1 MNSDSLQTPAK
12 RFIVAL
18 TLGAALTPLNST
30 MIAVALPAMGE
41 TFQVGSSDLT
51 LWLVSSYL
59 LVNIILQS
67 PAGKLGDIMGRR
79 RAFMIGLSLFA
90 VGALIATL
98 APHLPVVATS
108 RVLMAAGGA
117 MLLPNAMA
125 LLRNVIP
132 EHQRSRAFGYF
143 GALLSASAAV
153 GPMLG
158 GMLIEH
164 FGWKAIFL
172 VNLPLL
178 LLSWILVKSDTSYV
192 RPPEGSHATRPEF
205 DFIGMGLLAISL
217 SILVIGL
224 RSDDVWPL
232 IAVALGTLGL
242 VVFSRWE
249 KHSRHPLIDVQL
261 FRRGPFVI
269 GGVIVGLQNLGMY
282 ALLFQLPFLLKAQYR
297 LDPEQTGQILLVMMI
312 SMVFLAPVGGRM
324 GEYFG
329 VRNTVLSGLCASIA
343 GLTLLLYAAGS
354 SALAWIPISLAL
366 VGSGIGLVTGPAQ
379 SAALSAV
386 SPEQSGAAAGV
397 LSTMRY
403 LGGIAGITI
412 ISTILVDSDPAGIL
426 QQNKTCFG
434 IYIAAHILALLLAL
448 ALPRRPRPCNSHGS

>member
-1 MNSDSLQTPAK
+1 MDSEPFKAPAK

-18 TLGAALTPLNST
+18 ALGAALTPLNST
-30 MIAVALPAMGE
+30 MIAVALPSMGE
-41 TFQVGSSDLT
+41 SFQVSSSDLT

-67 PAGKLGDIMGRR
+67 PAGKLGDIVGRR

-90 VGALIATL
+90 IGALIATL
-98 APHLPVVATS
+98 APYLPVVATS

-117 MLLPNAMA
+117 MLVPNAMA

-132 EHQRSRAFGYF
+132 EHRRSSAFGYF

-158 GMLIEH
+158 GMLTEY

-178 LLSWILVKSDTSYV
+178 LISWVLVKSDTSYV
-192 RPPEGSHATRPEF
+192 RPAADIDAARPRF
-205 DFIGMGLLAISL
+205 DFIGMGLLCLSL
-217 SILVIGL
+217 CILVIGL
-224 RSDDVWPL
+224 KSDDFWPA
-232 IAVALGTLGL
+232 IAVLLGSLGL
-242 VVFSRWE
+242 VVFTRWE
-249 KHSRHPLIDVQL
+249 KVTRHPLVDVQL
-261 FRRGPFVI
+261 FRRRPFVI

-282 ALLFQLPFLLKAQYR
+282 ALLFQLPFLLKAWYL
-297 LDPEQTGQILLVMMI
+297 LDPAKTGQILLIMMI
-312 SMVFLAPVGGRM
+312 FMVFLAPVGGRM
-324 GEYFG
+324 GEHFG
-329 VRNTVLSGLCASIA
+329 VRNTIFSGLCVSIA
-343 GLTLLLYAAGS
+343 GLIMLLYTTGS
-354 SALAWIPISLAL
+354 PALLWMPVSLAL
-366 VGSGIGLVTGPAQ
+366 VGSGIGMVTGPAQ

-386 SPEQSGAAAGV
+386 PAEQSGVAAGI

-412 ISTILVDSDPAGIL
+412 ISTILISTDPAGIL
-426 QQNKTCFG
+426 QQNKICFG
-434 IYIAAHILALLLAL
+434 IYIGVYVFALLLAL
-448 ALPRRPRPCNSHGS
+448 AIPRRSRPLL

>member
-1 MNSDSLQTPAK
+1 LDSEPFKAPAK

-18 TLGAALTPLNST
+18 ALGAALTPLNST
-30 MIAVALPAMGE
+30 MIAVALPSMGE
-41 TFQVGSSDLT
+41 SFQVSSSDLT

-67 PAGKLGDIMGRR
+67 PAGKLGDIVGRR

-90 VGALIATL
+90 IGALIATL
-98 APHLPVVATS
+98 APYLPVVATS

-117 MLLPNAMA
+117 MLVPNAMA

-132 EHQRSRAFGYF
+132 EHRRSSAFGYF

-158 GMLIEH
+158 GMLTEY

-178 LLSWILVKSDTSYV
+178 LISWVLVKSDTSYV
-192 RPPEGSHATRPEF
+192 RPAADIDAARPRF
-205 DFIGMGLLAISL
+205 DFIGMGLLCLSL
-217 SILVIGL
+217 CILVIGL
-224 RSDDVWPL
+224 KSDDFWPA
-232 IAVALGTLGL
+232 IAVLLGGLGL
-242 VVFSRWE
+242 VVFTRWE
-249 KHSRHPLIDVQL
+249 KVTRHPLVDVQL
-261 FRRGPFVI
+261 FRRRPFVI

-282 ALLFQLPFLLKAQYR
+282 ALLFQLPFLLKAWYL
-297 LDPEQTGQILLVMMI
+297 LDPAKTGQILLIMMI
-312 SMVFLAPVGGRM
+312 FMVFLAPVGGRM
-324 GEYFG
+324 GENFG
-329 VRNTVLSGLCASIA
+329 VRNTILSGLCVSIA
-343 GLTLLLYAAGS
+343 GLIMLLYTTGS
-354 SALAWIPISLAL
+354 TALLWMPVSLAL
-366 VGSGIGLVTGPAQ
+366 VGSGIGMVTGPAQ

-386 SPEQSGAAAGV
+386 PAEQSGVAAGI

-412 ISTILVDSDPAGIL
+412 ISTILISTDPAGIL
-426 QQNKTCFG
+426 QQNKICFG
-434 IYIAAHILALLLAL
+434 IYIGVYVFALLLAL
-448 ALPRRPRPCNSHGS
+448 AIPRRNRPLL

>member
-1 MNSDSLQTPAK
+1 MDSEPFKAPAK

-18 TLGAALTPLNST
+18 ALGAALTPLNST
-30 MIAVALPAMGE
+30 MIAVALPSMGE
-41 TFQVGSSDLT
+41 SFQVSSSDLT

-67 PAGKLGDIMGRR
+67 PAGKLGDIVGRR

-90 VGALIATL
+90 IGALIATL
-98 APHLPVVATS
+98 APYLPVVATS

-117 MLLPNAMA
+117 MLVPNAMA

-132 EHQRSRAFGYF
+132 EHRRSSAFGYF

-158 GMLIEH
+158 GMLTEY

-178 LLSWILVKSDTSYV
+178 LISWVLVKSDTSYV
-192 RPPEGSHATRPEF
+192 RPAADIDTARPRF
-205 DFIGMGLLAISL
+205 DFIGMGLLCLSL
-217 SILVIGL
+217 CILVIGL
-224 RSDDVWPL
+224 KSDDFWPA
-232 IAVALGTLGL
+232 IAVLLGSLGL
-242 VVFSRWE
+242 VVFTRWE
-249 KHSRHPLIDVQL
+249 KVTRHPLVDVQL
-261 FRRGPFVI
+261 FRRRPFVI

-282 ALLFQLPFLLKAQYR
+282 ALLFQLPFLLKAWYL
-297 LDPEQTGQILLVMMI
+297 LDPAKTGQILLIMMI
-312 SMVFLAPVGGRM
+312 FMVFLAPVGGRM
-324 GEYFG
+324 GEHFG
-329 VRNTVLSGLCASIA
+329 VRNTIFSGLCVSIA
-343 GLTLLLYAAGS
+343 GLIMLLYTTGS
-354 SALAWIPISLAL
+354 PALLWMPVSLAL
-366 VGSGIGLVTGPAQ
+366 VGSGIGMVTGPAQ

-386 SPEQSGAAAGV
+386 PAEQSGVAAGI

-412 ISTILVDSDPAGIL
+412 ISTILISTDPAGIL
-426 QQNKTCFG
+426 QQNKICFG
-434 IYIAAHILALLLAL
+434 IYIGVYVFALLLAL
-448 ALPRRPRPCNSHGS
+448 AIPRRNRPLL

>member
-1 MNSDSLQTPAK
+1 MDSEPFKAPAK

-18 TLGAALTPLNST
+18 ALGAALTPLNST
-30 MIAVALPAMGE
+30 MIAVALPSMGE
-41 TFQVGSSDLT
+41 SFQVSSSDLT

-67 PAGKLGDIMGRR
+67 PAGKLGDIVGRR

-90 VGALIATL
+90 IGALIATL
-98 APHLPVVATS
+98 APYLLVVATS

-117 MLLPNAMA
+117 MLVPNAMA

-132 EHQRSRAFGYF
+132 EHRRSSAFGYF

-158 GMLIEH
+158 GMLTEY

-178 LLSWILVKSDTSYV
+178 LISWVLVKSDTSYV
-192 RPPEGSHATRPEF
+192 RPAADIDTARPRF
-205 DFIGMGLLAISL
+205 DFIGMGLLCLSL
-217 SILVIGL
+217 CILVIGL
-224 RSDDVWPL
+224 KSDDFWPA
-232 IAVALGTLGL
+232 IAVLLGSLGL
-242 VVFSRWE
+242 VVFTRWE
-249 KHSRHPLIDVQL
+249 KVTRHPLVDVQL
-261 FRRGPFVI
+261 FRRRPFVI

-282 ALLFQLPFLLKAQYR
+282 ALLFQLPFLLKAWYL
-297 LDPEQTGQILLVMMI
+297 LDPAKTGQILLIMMI
-312 SMVFLAPVGGRM
+312 FMVFLAPVGGRM
-324 GEYFG
+324 GEHFG
-329 VRNTVLSGLCASIA
+329 VRNTIFSGLCVSIA
-343 GLTLLLYAAGS
+343 GLIMLLYTTGS
-354 SALAWIPISLAL
+354 PALLWMPVSLAL
-366 VGSGIGLVTGPAQ
+366 VGSGIGMVTGPAQ

-386 SPEQSGAAAGV
+386 PAEQSGVAAGI

-412 ISTILVDSDPAGIL
+412 ISTILISTDPAGIL
-426 QQNKTCFG
+426 QQNKICFG
-434 IYIAAHILALLLAL
+434 IYIGVYVFALLLAL
-448 ALPRRPRPCNSHGS
+448 AIPRRNRPLL

>member
-1 MNSDSLQTPAK
+1 
-12 RFIVAL
+12 
-18 TLGAALTPLNST
+18 

-41 TFQVGSSDLT
+41 SFQVGSSDLT

-67 PAGKLGDIMGRR
+67 PAGKLGDMVGRR

-90 VGALIATL
+90 IGALIATL
-98 APHLPVVATS
+98 APYLPVVAAS

-117 MLLPNAMA
+117 MLVPNAMA

-132 EHQRSRAFGYF
+132 EHKRSRAFGYF

-153 GPMLG
+153 GPLLG
-158 GMLIEH
+158 GILTEH

-178 LLSWILVKSDTSYV
+178 LLSWVLVKSDTSYV
-192 RPPEGSHATRPEF
+192 RPSRDSRTEQPGF
-205 DFIGMGLLAISL
+205 DFIGMGLLAMSL
-217 SILVIGL
+217 GILVIGL
-224 RSDDVWPL
+224 KSDEFWPL
-232 IAVALGTLGL
+232 VAILLGTVGL
-242 VVFSRWE
+242 VVFTNWE
-249 KHSRHPLIDVQL
+249 KYARYPLVDLQL

-269 GGVIVGLQNLGMY
+269 GGVIIGLQNLGMY
-282 ALLFQLPFLLKAQYR
+282 ALLFQLPFLLKEWY
-297 LDPEQTGQILLVMMI
+297 LLEPGETGQILLMMMI
-312 SMVFLAPVGGRM
+312 FMVLLAPVGGRM

-329 VRNTVLSGLCASIA
+329 VRNTILSGLCISLA
-343 GLTLLLYAAGS
+343 GLFMLLYAAGS
-354 SALAWIPISLAL
+354 TVLLWMPISLAL
-366 VGSGIGLVTGPAQ
+366 VGSGIGMVTGPAQ

-386 SPEQSGAAAGV
+386 LPEQSGVAAGI

-412 ISTILVDSDPAGIL
+412 ISTILVGLEPAAIL
-426 QQNKTCFG
+426 LQNKICFG
-434 IYIAAHILALLLAL
+434 IYIGVYSFALLLAL
-448 ALPRRPRPCNSHGS
+448 AIPRSTRPLL

>member
-1 MNSDSLQTPAK
+1 LDSEPFKAPAK

-18 TLGAALTPLNST
+18 ALGAALTPLNST
-30 MIAVALPAMGE
+30 MIAVALPSMGE
-41 TFQVGSSDLT
+41 SFQVSSSDLT

-67 PAGKLGDIMGRR
+67 PAGKLGDIVGRR

-90 VGALIATL
+90 IGALIATL
-98 APHLPVVATS
+98 APYLPVVATS

-117 MLLPNAMA
+117 MLVPNAMA

-132 EHQRSRAFGYF
+132 EHRRSSAFGYF

-158 GMLIEH
+158 GMLTEY

-178 LLSWILVKSDTSYV
+178 LISWVLVKSDTSYV
-192 RPPEGSHATRPEF
+192 RPAADIDTARPRF
-205 DFIGMGLLAISL
+205 DFIGMGLLCLSL
-217 SILVIGL
+217 CILVIGL
-224 RSDDVWPL
+224 KSDDFWPA
-232 IAVALGTLGL
+232 IAVLLGGLGL
-242 VVFSRWE
+242 VVFTRWE
-249 KHSRHPLIDVQL
+249 KVTRHPLVDVQL
-261 FRRGPFVI
+261 FRRRPFVI

-282 ALLFQLPFLLKAQYR
+282 ALLFQLPFLLKAWYL
-297 LDPEQTGQILLVMMI
+297 LDPAKTGQILLIMMI
-312 SMVFLAPVGGRM
+312 FMVFLAPVGGRM
-324 GEYFG
+324 GEHFG
-329 VRNTVLSGLCASIA
+329 VRNTIFSGLCVSIA
-343 GLTLLLYAAGS
+343 GLIMLLYTTGS
-354 SALAWIPISLAL
+354 PALLWMPVSLAL
-366 VGSGIGLVTGPAQ
+366 VGSGIGMVTGPAQ

-386 SPEQSGAAAGV
+386 PAEQSGVAAGI

-412 ISTILVDSDPAGIL
+412 ISTILISTDPAGIL
-426 QQNKTCFG
+426 QQNKICFG
-434 IYIAAHILALLLAL
+434 IYIGVYVFALLLAL
-448 ALPRRPRPCNSHGS
+448 AIPRRNRPLL

>member
-1 MNSDSLQTPAK
+1 LNSDPVKTPAK

-18 TLGAALTPLNST
+18 TLGATLTPLNST
-30 MIAVALPAMGE
+30 MIAVALPSMGE
-41 TFQVGSSDLT
+41 SFQVSSSDLT

-67 PAGKLGDIMGRR
+67 PAGKLGDIVGRR

-90 VGALIATL
+90 IGALIATL
-98 APHLPVVATS
+98 APYLPVVASS

-117 MLLPNAMA
+117 MLIPNAMA

-132 EHQRSRAFGYF
+132 EHRRSRAFGYF

-158 GMLIEH
+158 GMLTEY

-178 LLSWILVKSDTSYV
+178 LISWVLVKSDTSYV
-192 RPPEGSHATRPEF
+192 RPAGDSDAAKPRF
-205 DFIGMGLLAISL
+205 DFIGMGLLCLSL
-217 SILVIGL
+217 TILVIGL
-224 RSDDVWPL
+224 KSDDFWPA
-232 IAVALGTLGL
+232 IAVLLGSLGL
-242 VVFSRWE
+242 VVFTRWE
-249 KHSRHPLIDVQL
+249 KVTRHPLVDVQL

-282 ALLFQLPFLLKAQYR
+282 ALLFQLPFLLKAWYL
-297 LDPEQTGQILLVMMI
+297 LDPAKIGQILLIMMI
-312 SMVFLAPVGGRM
+312 FMVFLAPIGGRM
-324 GEYFG
+324 GEHFG
-329 VRNTVLSGLCASIA
+329 VRNTILSGLCVSIA
-343 GLTLLLYAAGS
+343 GLIMLLYTAGSPTLL
-354 SALAWIPISLAL
+354 WMPVSLAL
-366 VGSGIGLVTGPAQ
+366 VGSGIGMVTGPAQ

-386 SPEQSGAAAGV
+386 PAEQGGVAAGI

-412 ISTILVDSDPAGIL
+412 ISTILTSTDPAGIL
-426 QQNKTCFG
+426 QQNKVCFG
-434 IYIAAHILALLLAL
+434 IYIGVYVFALLLAL
-448 ALPRRPRPCNSHGS
+448 TLPRHSRPLL

>member
-1 MNSDSLQTPAK
+1 LDSEPFKAPAK

-18 TLGAALTPLNST
+18 ALGAALTPLNST
-30 MIAVALPAMGE
+30 MIAVALPSMGE
-41 TFQVGSSDLT
+41 SFQVSSSDLT

-67 PAGKLGDIMGRR
+67 PAGKLGDIVGRR

-90 VGALIATL
+90 IGALIATL
-98 APHLPVVATS
+98 APYLPVVATS

-117 MLLPNAMA
+117 MLVPNAMA

-132 EHQRSRAFGYF
+132 EHRRSSAFGYF

-158 GMLIEH
+158 GMLTEY

-178 LLSWILVKSDTSYV
+178 LISWVLVKSDTSYV
-192 RPPEGSHATRPEF
+192 RPAADIDAARPRF
-205 DFIGMGLLAISL
+205 DFIGMGLLCLSL
-217 SILVIGL
+217 CILVIGL
-224 RSDDVWPL
+224 KSDDFWPA
-232 IAVALGTLGL
+232 IAVLLGSLGL
-242 VVFSRWE
+242 VVFTRWE
-249 KHSRHPLIDVQL
+249 KVTRHPLVDVQL
-261 FRRGPFVI
+261 FRRRPFVI

-282 ALLFQLPFLLKAQYR
+282 ALLFQLPFLLKAWYL
-297 LDPEQTGQILLVMMI
+297 LDPAKTGQILLIMMI
-312 SMVFLAPVGGRM
+312 FMVFLAPVGGRM
-324 GEYFG
+324 GEHFG
-329 VRNTVLSGLCASIA
+329 VRNTIFSGLCVSIA
-343 GLTLLLYAAGS
+343 GLIMLLYTTGS
-354 SALAWIPISLAL
+354 PALLWMPVSLAL
-366 VGSGIGLVTGPAQ
+366 VGSGIGMVTGPAQ

-386 SPEQSGAAAGV
+386 PAEQSGVAAGI

-412 ISTILVDSDPAGIL
+412 ISTILISTDPAGIL
-426 QQNKTCFG
+426 QQNKICFG
-434 IYIAAHILALLLAL
+434 IYIGVYVFALLLAL
-448 ALPRRPRPCNSHGS
+448 AIPRRNRPLL

>member
-1 MNSDSLQTPAK
+1 LNSDLLKTPAK

-41 TFQVGSSDLT
+41 SFQVGSSDLT

-67 PAGKLGDIMGRR
+67 PAGKLGDIVGRR

-90 VGALIATL
+90 IGALIATL
-98 APHLPVVATS
+98 APYLPVVAAS

-117 MLLPNAMA
+117 MLVPNAMA

-132 EHQRSRAFGYF
+132 ENRRSSAFGYF
-143 GALLSASAAV
+143 GAMLSASAAV
-153 GPMLG
+153 GPMIG
-158 GMLIEH
+158 GILTEH

-178 LLSWILVKSDTSYV
+178 LLSWVLVKSDTSYV
-192 RPPEGSHATRPEF
+192 HQSQDSHAERPRF

-217 SILVIGL
+217 GILVVGL
-224 RSDDVWPL
+224 KSDEFWPL
-232 IAVALGTLGL
+232 VAVLLGSLGL
-242 VVFSRWE
+242 AVFIRWE
-249 KHSRHPLIDVQL
+249 RFTRHPLVDIQL

-282 ALLFQLPFLLKAQYR
+282 ALLFQLPFLFREWYL
-297 LDPEQTGQILLVMMI
+297 LDPGQTGQILLIMMI
-312 SMVFLAPVGGRM
+312 FMVFLAPVGGRM
-324 GEYFG
+324 GEHFG
-329 VRNTVLSGLCASIA
+329 VRSTILSGLCVSIT
-343 GLTLLLYAAGS
+343 GLIMLLYTAGS
-354 SALAWIPISLAL
+354 TALLWIPISLAL
-366 VGSGIGLVTGPAQ
+366 VGSGIGMVTGPAQ

-386 SPEQSGAAAGV
+386 LPEQSGVAAGI

-412 ISTILVDSDPAGIL
+412 ISTILIDTDPAGIL
-426 QQNKTCFG
+426 QQNKICFG
-434 IYIAAHILALLLAL
+434 IYIGVYVFAFLLAL
-448 ALPRRPRPCNSHGS
+448 TIPRRTRSLL

>member
-1 MNSDSLQTPAK
+1 LDSEPFKAPAK

-18 TLGAALTPLNST
+18 ALGAALTPLNST
-30 MIAVALPAMGE
+30 MIAVALPSMGE
-41 TFQVGSSDLT
+41 SFQVSSSDLT

-67 PAGKLGDIMGRR
+67 PAGKLGDIVGRR

-90 VGALIATL
+90 IGALIATL
-98 APHLPVVATS
+98 APYLPVVATS

-117 MLLPNAMA
+117 MLVPNAMA

-132 EHQRSRAFGYF
+132 EHRRSSAFGYF

-158 GMLIEH
+158 GMLTEY

-178 LLSWILVKSDTSYV
+178 LISWVLVKSDTSYV
-192 RPPEGSHATRPEF
+192 RPAADIDAARPRF
-205 DFIGMGLLAISL
+205 DFIGMGLLCLSL
-217 SILVIGL
+217 CILVIGL
-224 RSDDVWPL
+224 KSDDFWPA
-232 IAVALGTLGL
+232 IAVLLGSLGL
-242 VVFSRWE
+242 VVFTRWE
-249 KHSRHPLIDVQL
+249 KVTRHPLVDVQL
-261 FRRGPFVI
+261 FRRRPFVI

-282 ALLFQLPFLLKAQYR
+282 ALLFQLPFLLKAWYL
-297 LDPEQTGQILLVMMI
+297 LDPAKTGQILLIMMI
-312 SMVFLAPVGGRM
+312 FMVFLAPVGGRM
-324 GEYFG
+324 GEHFG
-329 VRNTVLSGLCASIA
+329 VRNTIFSGLCVSIA
-343 GLTLLLYAAGS
+343 GLIMLLYTTGS
-354 SALAWIPISLAL
+354 PALLWMPVSLAL
-366 VGSGIGLVTGPAQ
+366 VGSGIGMVTGPAQ

-386 SPEQSGAAAGV
+386 PAEQSGVAAGI

-412 ISTILVDSDPAGIL
+412 ISTILISTDPAGIL
-426 QQNKTCFG
+426 QQNKICFG
-434 IYIAAHILALLLAL
+434 IYIGVYVFALLLAL
-448 ALPRRPRPCNSHGS
+448 AIPRHSRPLL

>member
-1 MNSDSLQTPAK
+1 LDSEPFKAPAK

-18 TLGAALTPLNST
+18 ALGAALTPLNST
-30 MIAVALPAMGE
+30 MIAVALPSMGE
-41 TFQVGSSDLT
+41 SFQVSSSDLT

-67 PAGKLGDIMGRR
+67 PAGKLGDIVGRR

-90 VGALIATL
+90 IGALIATL
-98 APHLPVVATS
+98 APYLPVVATS

-117 MLLPNAMA
+117 MLVPNAMA

-132 EHQRSRAFGYF
+132 EHRRSSAFGYF

-158 GMLIEH
+158 GMLTEY

-178 LLSWILVKSDTSYV
+178 LISWVLVKSDTSYV
-192 RPPEGSHATRPEF
+192 RPAADIDTARPRF
-205 DFIGMGLLAISL
+205 DFIGMGLLCLSL
-217 SILVIGL
+217 CILVIGL
-224 RSDDVWPL
+224 KSDDFWPA
-232 IAVALGTLGL
+232 IAVLLGGLGL
-242 VVFSRWE
+242 VVFTRWE
-249 KHSRHPLIDVQL
+249 KVTRHPLVDVQL
-261 FRRGPFVI
+261 FRRRPFVI

-282 ALLFQLPFLLKAQYR
+282 ALLFQLPFLLKAWYL
-297 LDPEQTGQILLVMMI
+297 LDPAKTGQILLIMMI
-312 SMVFLAPVGGRM
+312 FMVFL
-324 GEYFG
+324 
-329 VRNTVLSGLCASIA
+329 NTIFSGLCVSIA
-343 GLTLLLYAAGS
+343 GLIMLLYTTGS
-354 SALAWIPISLAL
+354 PALLWMPVSLAL
-366 VGSGIGLVTGPAQ
+366 VGSGIGMVTGPAQ

-386 SPEQSGAAAGV
+386 PAEQSGVAAGI

-412 ISTILVDSDPAGIL
+412 ISTILISTDPAGIL
-426 QQNKTCFG
+426 QQNKICFG
-434 IYIAAHILALLLAL
+434 IYIGVYVFALLLAL
-448 ALPRRPRPCNSHGS
+448 AIPRHSRPLL